1 MSKGTLGLV
10 SQGRTPK
17 RLKNGG
23 RGVKFRHRKVEG
35 QVEHRGG
42 SEEGQ
47 ASAKGRLVSQGHRG
61 GRGLMRGKA
70 SCL

>member
-10 SQGRTPK
+10 RTPK

-23 RGVKFRHRKVEG
+23 RGVKFRHRKAEG
-35 QVEHRGG
+35 QVEHRGA

-47 ASAKGRLVSQGHRG
+47 ASPKGRLVSWVTV
-61 GRGLMRGKA
+61 A
-70 SCL
+70 AEA

>member
-23 RGVKFRHRKVEG
+23 RDVKFKDRKAEG
-35 QVEHRGG
+35 YMEHRGG
-42 SEEGQ
+42 LEEGQ
-47 ASAKGRLVSQGHRG
+47 ASAKARLVSQGHRG
-61 GRGLMRGKA
+61 GRRLMRGKA

>member
-35 QVEHRGG
+35 KW
-42 SEEGQ
+42 STEGAQ
-47 ASAKGRLVSQGHRG
+47 RKDKPVQKEG
-61 GRGLMRGKA
+61 
-70 SCL
+70 